1 LRTDAKVF
9 LSILRKSNYKF
20 DFIVNFK
27 KYWTSGRKTE
37 TCWQGTCGATDM
49 KSRTKVVVIGG
60 GIAGCSTLYHL
71 TQEGWS
77 DVVLVERNELTS
89 GTTWHSAAQV
99 TNFGMNQTMVGLKT
113 HSINLYKEL
122 AEDPDYPINYH
133 HADGGIRLANT
144 EAQLQGYRHFAS
156 MARGMDVHFE
166 VIDAAE
172 CARRHPLISTDNL
185 LGGLWDPLDGD
196 IDPAQLCQALARRAR
211 KAGAEVYRNTPVIGL
226 TQHKDDTWTVQ
237 TPHGDIDC
245 DIVVNAG
252 GYRVN
257 EVGAMMGVHHPV
269 ASMEHQYFLTEDI
282 PAIKAAGHRMPLL
295 RCPISDYYCR
305 QEKNG
310 LLVGFYEQNC
320 KTWGLDGIDPHFVNA
335 LCPDDLDRVTDVL
348 EGAFA
353 RMPALM
359 EVGIHT
365 VVNGPITYTID
376 GAPLVGPIPGKRNAF
391 CIIGLRAGL
400 GEGGGHG
407 WLLAQQIVH
416 GEACYDTWV
425 LDPRRF
431 TGHANVEL
439 TALKAIEDYQNEFR
453 FHFPHEHRP
462 AGRNAKITPLTP
474 VLAAEGAA
482 FTVVN
487 GWERVDYIKPTADF
501 HPSLSFDFD
510 ETFDVIAGEV
520 RNVQENVGL
529 CEVTGFNRIEIT
541 GTDRQTFLDR
551 LICGAL
557 PRREGRVGL
566 AYLLNAHGMIKCE
579 ATVANLP
586 ESDRGPARIW
596 YGSAA
601 ASEFHD
607 MDWLRAHLR
616 PDENVQLRSLTN
628 DQTILVLAGPKARA
642 VLQQVARGDWS
653 AAAFPWLSVRESF
666 IGIAPATV
674 MAVSFSGEL
683 AYEIHVPNA
692 ALYAAY
698 LALCDA
704 GSAHG
709 LSLFGA
715 RAVESM
721 RLEKGFLHWKADLL
735 TEYDP
740 FETGLDRFVRLNK
753 STFVG
758 QDALI
763 KRRAEGPRKRLV
775 TLEVESTRAPA
786 HGGASVLRDGAVIG
800 TVTSG
805 DWGHRV
811 QKNLAYAFID
821 PAFTEVGTGLKV
833 DICGTEIAAQVIDPA
848 LYDPGFAR
856 VRA

>member
-1 LRTDAKVF
+1 
-9 LSILRKSNYKF
+9 
-20 DFIVNFK
+20 
-27 KYWTSGRKTE
+27 
-37 TCWQGTCGATDM
+37 M

-113 HSINLYKEL
+113 HSINLYKDL
-122 AEDPDYPINYH
+122 AEDPEYPINYH
-133 HADGGIRLANT
+133 HGDGGIRLANT
-144 EAQLQGYRHFAS
+144 EEQMQGYRHFAS

-166 VIDAAE
+166 VIDAEE
-172 CARRHPLISTDNL
+172 CARRHPLISTENL
-185 LGGLWDPLDGD
+185 VGGLWDPLDGD

-211 KAGAEVYRNTPVIGL
+211 KAGAEVYRNTPVLAL
-226 TQHKDDTWTVQ
+226 TQHRDDSWTVHTEQ
-237 TPHGDIDC
+237 GDIDC
-245 DIVVNAG
+245 DVVVNAC

-269 ASMEHQYFLTEDI
+269 ASMEHQYFLTEEI
-282 PAIKAAGHRMPLL
+282 PAIKEAGHRMPLL

-310 LLVGFYEQNC
+310 LLVGFYEQGC
-320 KTWGLDGIDPHFVNA
+320 KTWGMDGIDPNFVNA

-453 FHFPHEHRP
+453 FYFPHEHRP
-462 AGRNAKITPLTP
+462 AGRPAKTTPLTP
-474 VLAAEGAA
+474 VLATECAE

-487 GWERVDYIKPTADF
+487 GWERVDYIKPGPDF
-501 HPSLSFDFD
+501 RPSLSFNFD
-510 ETFDVIAGEV
+510 EAFDVIAAEV
-520 RNVQENVGL
+520 NNVQENVGL
-529 CEVTGFNRIEIT
+529 CEVNGFNRFEIT
-541 GTDRQTFLDR
+541 GADRHAFLDR
-551 LICGAL
+551 MFCGNVTK
-557 PRREGRVGL
+557 REGRVGL
-566 AYLLNAHGMIKCE
+566 GYLLNHHSMVKGE

-586 ESDRGPARIW
+586 ASDRGPERVW

-601 ASEFHD
+601 AAEYHD
-607 MDWLRAHLR
+607 MDWLTSHLR
-616 PDENVQLRSLTN
+616 DEDVQIRSLTN
-628 DQTILVLAGPKARA
+628 DQSILVLAGPKSRD
-642 VLQQVARGDWS
+642 VLAACSRGDWS
-653 AAAFPWLSVRESF
+653 REAYPWLSVRECF
-666 IGIAPATV
+666 IGVAPATV
-674 MAVSFSGEL
+674 MGVSFSGEL

-692 ALYAAY
+692 SLYAAY
-698 LALCDA
+698 LALREA
-704 GSAHG
+704 GKAHG
-709 LSLFGA
+709 LKLFGA

-721 RLEKGFLHWKADLL
+721 RMEKGFHHWKADLI

-740 FETGLDRFVRLNK
+740 FETGLDRFVRMDK
-753 STFVG
+753 GDFVG
-758 QDALI
+758 KAALLERQ
-763 KRRAEGPRKRLV
+763 KSGPTRKLV
-775 TLEVESTRAPA
+775 SLSVNCTHAPA
-786 HGGASVLRDGAVIG
+786 HPGASLMDGDTVVG
-800 TVTSG
+800 TVSSG

-811 QKNLAYAFID
+811 GMNLAYAFVE
-821 PAFTEVGTGLKV
+821 PEFA
-833 DICGTEIAAQVIDPA
+833 DIGSTMELDLCGERILSTVIPPSP
-848 LYDPGFAR
+848 YDPDFSR
-856 VRA
+856 LRQ

>member
-1 LRTDAKVF
+1 
-9 LSILRKSNYKF
+9 
-20 DFIVNFK
+20 
-27 KYWTSGRKTE
+27 
-37 TCWQGTCGATDM
+37 M
-49 KSRTKVVVIGG
+49 KSQTRCVVIGG

-77 DVVLVERNELTS
+77 DVVLVERDELTS

-113 HSINLYKEL
+113 HSIQLYKEL
-122 AEDPDYPINYH
+122 AEDPEYPINYH
-133 HADGGIRLANT
+133 HGDGGIRLANT
-144 EAQLQGYRHFAS
+144 QAQMDGYRHFAS

-185 LGGLWDPLDGD
+185 IGGLWDPLDGD

-211 KAGAEVYRNTPVIGL
+211 KSGAEVYRNTPVTGL
-226 TQHKDDTWTVQ
+226 TQHKDHSWTVH
-237 TPHGDIDC
+237 TTKGDIDC
-245 DIVVNAG
+245 EVVVNAC

-257 EVGAMMGVHHPV
+257 ELGAMMGVQHPV
-269 ASMEHQYFLTEDI
+269 TSMEHQYFLTEEI
-282 PAIKAAGHRMPLL
+282 PAIRDAGHRMPLL

-310 LLVGFYEQNC
+310 LLVGFYEQDC
-320 KTWGLDGIDPHFVNA
+320 KTWGMDGIDPNFVNA
-335 LCPDDLDRVTDVL
+335 LCPDDLDRVSDVL

-359 EVGIHT
+359 ETGIHT

-431 TGHANVEL
+431 TGHGNVEL

-462 AGRNAKITPLTP
+462 AGRPAKTTPLTP
-474 VLAAEGAA
+474 VLAAEGAE

-487 GWERVDYIKPTADF
+487 GWERVDYIKPSAAF
-501 HPSLSFDFD
+501 HEEHSFQFNNVFD
-510 ETFDVIAGEV
+510 IVKAEV
-520 RNVQENVGL
+520 AAVQSAVGL
-529 CEVTGFNRIEIT
+529 CEVNGFNRFELT
-541 GTDRQTFLDR
+541 GGDAHDFLDR
-551 LICGAL
+551 MICGRV
-557 PRREGRVGL
+557 PRKPGRVGL
-566 AYLLNAHGMIKCE
+566 GYLLNHHGMLKGE
-579 ATVANLP
+579 ATMATLP
-586 ESDRGPARIW
+586 ASDRGGPRIW

-601 ASEFHD
+601 AAEWHD
-607 MDWLRAHLR
+607 MDWLQAHLR
-616 PDENVQLRSLTN
+616 SEEDVQIRSLTN
-628 DQTILVLAGPKARA
+628 DQTILVLAGPNSRA
-642 VLQQVARGDWS
+642 VMQAVSRADWS
-653 AAAFPWLSVRESF
+653 EAGFPWLSARECF

-674 MAVSFSGEL
+674 MSVSFSGEL

-692 ALYAAY
+692 HLYAAY
-698 LALCDA
+698 LALREA
-704 GSAHG
+704 GKAHG
-709 LSLFGA
+709 MTLFGA
-715 RAVESM
+715 RAVDSM
-721 RLEKGFLHWKADLL
+721 RLEMGYLHWKSDIL
-735 TEYDP
+735 TEFDP
-740 FETGLDRFVRLNK
+740 FETGLGRFVTMDKPDFIGKHAL
-753 STFVG
+753 G
-758 QDALI
+758 Q
-763 KRRAEGPRKRLV
+763 RRQAGPTRQLV
-775 TLEVESTRAPA
+775 TLEVHSDHAPA
-786 HGGASVLRDGAVIG
+786 HPGASLMQGGAVAG

-811 QKNLAYAFID
+811 SKNLAYAFVD
-821 PAFTEVGTGLKV
+821 PAFSAP
-833 DICGTEIAAQVIDPA
+833 GTETMIDIIGTLTPATVIP
-848 LYDPGFAR
+848 PGPYKRQF
-856 VRA
+856 